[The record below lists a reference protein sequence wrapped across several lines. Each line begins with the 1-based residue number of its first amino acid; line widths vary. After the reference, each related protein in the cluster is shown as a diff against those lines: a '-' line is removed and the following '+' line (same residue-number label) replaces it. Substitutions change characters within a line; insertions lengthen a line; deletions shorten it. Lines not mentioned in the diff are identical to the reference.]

1 MPFRLQCAD
10 VPIVGEQECE
20 RSYPGMLTRRMVC
33 AGHKEGGKDAC
44 SVRTYS
50 LSSV

>member
-10 VPIVGEQECE
+10 VPIVDEQECE
-20 RSYPGMLTRRMVC
+20 RSYPGMLTPRMLC

-44 SVRTYS
+44 SVRN
-50 LSSV
+50 